1 MGTEIQKKGE
11 ATMRY
16 VKPEILKTCAAQKAI
31 KGSAGKIGDQYPDSM
46 PPHVDNF
53 ATPAAYEAD
62 E

>member
-1 MGTEIQKKGE
+1 MH
-11 ATMRY
+11 Y
-16 VKPEILKTCAAQKAI
+16 VKPEILTVTVAQDTI
-31 KGSAGKIGDQYPDSM
+31 MGSAGKIGDKFPDSM

>member
-1 MGTEIQKKGE
+1 MQ
-11 ATMRY
+11 Y
-16 VKPEILKTCAAQKAI
+16 VKPEILTRNPALDTI
-31 KGSAGKIGDQYPDSM
+31 KGSAGKIGATYPDSL

>member
-1 MGTEIQKKGE
+1 MHYE
-11 ATMRY
+11 
-16 VKPEILKTCAAQKAI
+16 KPKILTVTVAQDLI
-31 KGSAGKIGDQYPDSM
+31 RGSAGKIGVQFPDSI

>member
-1 MGTEIQKKGE
+1 MQ
-11 ATMRY
+11 Y
-16 VKPEILKTCAAQKAI
+16 VKPEILTRSSALHTIQ
-31 KGSAGKIGDQYPDSM
+31 GSAGNIGASYPDSL